1 MDEAKDQIQMINI
14 IRQNK
19 IETENQIVKNESI
32 ISFLKETLAK
42 IQIENKQYSLQLKEL
57 EEERNLTTLELE
69 YKKNLLNKLKEI
81 LDSHGITYT
90 FEKPKTVHYDYG
102 DGNEWDELYVGY
114 IDHGYDTYEFVYS
127 VLENDDMLIRY
138 LFSDSHVYTGNDNDE
153 GGMMCNAAE
162 PTIWKWDSDW
172 HNSWE
177 EPNPNH
183 DEEKYE
189 YFYKGN

>member
-69 YKKNLLNKLKEI
+69 YKKNLLNKLKEEKEI
-81 LDSHGITYT
+81 EDKTNKDKIASSSRGKEFDIKKINRFLD
-90 FEKPKTVHYDYG
+90 
-102 DGNEWDELYVGY
+102 LYKMPSY
-114 IDHGYDTYEFVYS
+114 QI
-127 VLENDDMLIRY
+127 M
-138 LFSDSHVYTGNDNDE
+138 
-153 GGMMCNAAE
+153 
-162 PTIWKWDSDW
+162 
-172 HNSWE
+172 HNLLQ
-177 EPNPNH
+177 
-183 DEEKYE
+183 K
-189 YFYKGN
+189 